1 MHDIDSCWLIN
12 CIFFF
17 YSIAFRKTSADSIY
31 WITPFILFLLLHMK
45 ICIEFRKYT
54 NYCHNIKILP
64 NGIESNQFDFC
75 VKKRHFRNSLTSS
88 VMISFSK
95 PLDSN
100 QMFILRSYNKSR
112 CLHVFK
118 CGLDVAILN
127 VPWYSAYT
135 MFSME
140 YLLLLNLTFR
150 LNFLHSTETFW
161 QTQRILCNRGYCGQ
175 GEDIIHWPKL
185 IVLSLWHVLPKILTR
200 GKKFG
205 N

>member
-17 YSIAFRKTSADSIY
+17 
-31 WITPFILFLLLHMK
+31 ILLRLEKHLL
-45 ICIEFRKYT
+45 IRF
-54 NYCHNIKILP
+54 
-64 NGIESNQFDFC
+64 IESLPSFFFSCSIWKSVLNLENIQIIAIILKYYQMVLNRINSIF
-75 VKKRHFRNSLTSS
+75 VWKKDTLETHWLAVLWFRLVSHWIQIKCL
-88 VMISFSK
+88 
-95 PLDSN
+95 L
-100 QMFILRSYNKSR
+100 LRSYNKSR